1 MLIDP
6 STPTV
11 RAERSSAK
19 SKHERP
25 TQRGSILLEALIAI
39 LLFSMG
45 MLALAGV
52 QAAAIKNAADAKHRA
67 EASFLANQ
75 IIAQMWAEN
84 PATLG
89 SYQHNPTTNARCNFA
104 GGASGNAKV
113 AAWLGNA
120 ASPAAGTVAGNLPR
134 AAANMQQITVGAN
147 NVVTVTI
154 CWQNPSDPLPR
165 SYVGVAQING

>member
-1 MLIDP
+1 ML
-6 STPTV
+6 SSRTPI
-11 RAERSSAK
+11 AA
-19 SKHERP
+19 
-25 TQRGSILLEALIAI
+25 QNGSILLEALIAI

-52 QAAAIKNAADAKHRA
+52 QAAAIKNAADAKYRA

-84 PATLG
+84 PANLAN
-89 SYQHNPTTNARCNFA
+89 YRHNPNTVARCNYS
-104 GGASGNAKV
+104 GGASANANV
-113 AAWLGNA
+113 VAWLGSA
-120 ASPAAGTVAGNLPR
+120 GSPGTVTGNLPNAGAGR
-134 AAANMQQITVGAN
+134 QQITVGAN

-154 CWQNPSDPLPR
+154 CWQNPSDPAPR